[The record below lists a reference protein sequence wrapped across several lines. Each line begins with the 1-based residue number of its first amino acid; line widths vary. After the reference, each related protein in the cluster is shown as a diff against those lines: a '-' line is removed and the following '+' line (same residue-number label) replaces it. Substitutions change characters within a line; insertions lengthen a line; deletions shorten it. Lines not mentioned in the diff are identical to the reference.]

1 MKDLTIKPEI
11 SIRDSM
17 RVLGETGEK
26 CLLVVDSNRKLLGTL
41 TDGDIRRGIL
51 KGMDIDSNIK
61 TIYSKKPIVVTKGKY
76 THEQAKKLLN
86 DHKQILLPVLEEN
99 GVLVNYL
106 NWQDVFGV
114 LKKMKVLKMSK

>member
-61 TIYSKKPIVVTKGKY
+61 TIYSKKPIRTI
-76 THEQAKKLLN
+76 N
-86 DHKQILLPVLEEN
+86 
-99 GVLVNYL
+99 
-106 NWQDVFGV
+106 
-114 LKKMKVLKMSK
+114 